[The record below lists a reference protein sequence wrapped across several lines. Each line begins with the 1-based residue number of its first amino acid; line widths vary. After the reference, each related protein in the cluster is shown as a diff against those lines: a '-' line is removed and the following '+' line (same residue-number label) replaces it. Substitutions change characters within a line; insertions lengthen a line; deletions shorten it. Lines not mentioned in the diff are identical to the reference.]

1 MSAAAIA
8 TLGSGG
14 IVGFTLGLVGGGGS
28 VLAVPLLLYVVGV
41 ASPHVAIG
49 TSAVAVSVNAFANF
63 AVHARAGH
71 VWWRC
76 AAVFAFF
83 GTITAFG
90 ASTLG
95 KAFDGQHLLFAFGL
109 VMIVVGGWMLK
120 PKKAIV
126 SAVRPVDMR
135 MCLTT
140 ALVASATG
148 AASGF
153 FGIGG
158 GFLIVPALI
167 LATGMP
173 MIQAV
178 GSSLLAIGTFGLAT
192 ALNYA
197 VSGLI
202 DWTVAAQ
209 FISGGILGGVGGTM
223 LATRLAARKAVLN
236 RIFALLVLLAALY
249 VLYRSGWPF

>member
-1 MSAAAIA
+1 MSATVLA

-28 VLAVPLLLYVVGV
+28 ILAVPLLLYVVGV
-41 ASPHVAIG
+41 ANPHVAIG
-49 TSAVAVSVNAFANF
+49 TSALAVSVNAFANF
-63 AVHARAGH
+63 VVHARAGH

-76 AAVFAFF
+76 AAVFALF
-83 GTITAFG
+83 GTIAALV

-95 KAFDGQHLLFAFGL
+95 QAVDGQLLLFAFGL
-109 VMIVVGGWMLK
+109 LMIIVGGLMLK
-120 PKKAIV
+120 PTKTAEAV
-126 SAVRPVDMR
+126 VRPVDLR

-140 ALVASATG
+140 ALVAAATG

-158 GFLIVPALI
+158 GFLIVPGLI

-197 VSGLI
+197 ASGLI
-202 DWTVAAQ
+202 DWVVAAE
-209 FISGGILGGVGGTM
+209 FVAGGILGGIGGTV
-223 LATRLAARKAVLN
+223 LGARLARRKAVLN
-236 RIFALLVLLAALY
+236 RIFAVLILAVALY
-249 VLYRSGWPF
+249 MLARSALAS

>member
-1 MSAAAIA
+1 MSATLVA

-28 VLAVPLLLYVVGV
+28 ILAVPLLLYVVGV
-41 ASPHVAIG
+41 ANPHVAIG

-76 AAVFAFF
+76 AAVFALF
-83 GTITAFG
+83 GTVAALV

-95 KAFDGQHLLFAFGL
+95 KAVDGQLLLFAFGL
-109 VMIVVGGWMLK
+109 LMIIVGGLMLK
-120 PKKAIV
+120 PKKTAEAV
-126 SAVRPVDMR
+126 VRPVDLR

-140 ALVASATG
+140 ALVAAATG

-158 GFLIVPALI
+158 GFLIVPGLI

-197 VSGLI
+197 ASGLI
-202 DWTVAAQ
+202 DWVVAAE
-209 FISGGILGGVGGTM
+209 FVAGGILGGIGGTV
-223 LATRLAARKAVLN
+223 LGARLARRKAVLN
-236 RIFALLVLLAALY
+236 RIFAVLILAVALY
-249 VLYRSGWPF
+249 MLARSALAF

>member
-1 MSAAAIA
+1 MSATLVA

-14 IVGFTLGLVGGGGS
+14 MVGFTLGLVGGGGS
-28 VLAVPLLLYVVGV
+28 ILAAPLLLYVVGV
-41 ASPHVAIG
+41 ANPHVAIG

-63 AVHARAGH
+63 VVHARAGH

-76 AAVFAFF
+76 AAVFALF
-83 GTITAFG
+83 GTIAALA

-95 KAFDGQHLLFAFGL
+95 KAVDGQLLLFAFGL
-109 VMIVVGGWMLK
+109 LMIIVGGLMLK
-120 PKKAIV
+120 PKKTTEAV
-126 SAVRPVDMR
+126 VRPVDLR

-140 ALVASATG
+140 ALVAAATG

-158 GFLIVPALI
+158 GFLIVPGLI

-197 VSGLI
+197 ASGLI
-202 DWTVAAQ
+202 DWMVAAE
-209 FISGGILGGVGGTM
+209 FVAGGILGGIGGTV
-223 LATRLAARKAVLN
+223 LGARLARRKAVLN
-236 RIFALLVLLAALY
+236 RIFAVLILAVALY
-249 VLYRSGWPF
+249 ILARSALAF